1 MVAHAGAWSWA
12 ARRTDP
18 GWLKGGRFL
27 ETGVFLVQFFGTY
40 VARAH
45 RGGIASDLCQTAG
58 GRAPILVP
66 PSSDIFYFLTRKALR
81 NTTNEDITQVQEDG
95 FVEIQARL
103 SPRHQAV
110 KEALQIKR
118 VLLDPMID
126 YDSMLRRYLPQHH
139 ASR

>member
-1 MVAHAGAWSWA
+1 M
-12 ARRTDP
+12 
-18 GWLKGGRFL
+18 
-27 ETGVFLVQFFGTY
+27 
-40 VARAH
+40 
-45 RGGIASDLCQTAG
+45 
-58 GRAPILVP
+58 
-66 PSSDIFYFLTRKALR
+66 R